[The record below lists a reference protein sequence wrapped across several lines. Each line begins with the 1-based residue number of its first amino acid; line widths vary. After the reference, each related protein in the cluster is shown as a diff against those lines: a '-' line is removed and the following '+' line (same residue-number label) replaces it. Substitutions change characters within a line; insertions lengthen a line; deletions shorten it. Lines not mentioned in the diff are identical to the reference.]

1 MRVCVK
7 REMQTKCKQD
17 LTAAKLPDRSASLN
31 LKLQCCQFTCVYI
44 TFAFLIATVLINV
57 YKCICFM
64 YNVNVIIVN
73 YNLEKCRLLLSLL
86 LGSCLVE
93 LLEFGQRRNVLGG
106 SAAAH
111 SACGNCKC
119 NKCHNKI

>member
-1 MRVCVK
+1 M
-7 REMQTKCKQD
+7 
-17 LTAAKLPDRSASLN
+17 
-31 LKLQCCQFTCVYI
+31 YI
-44 TFAFLIATVLINV
+44 SFAFLIATVFINV
-57 YKCICFM
+57 YTCICVV

-73 YNLEKCRLLLSLL
+73 YNLEKFRLLLSLL
-86 LGSCLVE
+86 LGSCFVE

-119 NKCHNKI
+119 N

>member
-1 MRVCVK
+1 M
-7 REMQTKCKQD
+7 
-17 LTAAKLPDRSASLN
+17 
-31 LKLQCCQFTCVYI
+31 YI
-44 TFAFLIATVLINV
+44 TFAFLIDTVFINV

-64 YNVNVIIVN
+64 YNVNVIFVN

-111 SACGNCKC
+111 SACGN
-119 NKCHNKI
+119 